1 MRTFLDGAAVPAS
14 GLLLIIL
21 SNVMV
26 RPRKFPGKSPASWG
40 LQFVHMSI
48 ILLDLER
55 LFDLQEAIVAK

>member
-26 RPRKFPGKSPASWG
+26 RPRKSPASWG